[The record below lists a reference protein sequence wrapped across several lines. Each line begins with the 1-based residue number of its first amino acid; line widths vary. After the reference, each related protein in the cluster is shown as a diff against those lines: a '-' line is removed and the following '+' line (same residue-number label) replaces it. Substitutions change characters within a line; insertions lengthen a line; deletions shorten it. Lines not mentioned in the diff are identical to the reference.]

1 MPQGWS
7 DQTERKLL
15 LSILEP
21 DVKPKWDTVAG
32 LMDKDLTRNA
42 CWYVNMFALEP
53 PLALAHSSC
62 LVNASRHSSVCRLD
76 NSLSLLF
83 FFHPTQTHHKICKQI
98 SPDII
103 LLTQRLPFLSNSF
116 S

>member
-62 LVNASRHSSVCRLD
+62 LVNASHHERCLPSGQQSVA
-76 NSLSLLF
+76 SFLL
-83 FFHPTQTHHKICKQI
+83 P
-98 SPDII
+98 
-103 LLTQRLPFLSNSF
+103 SNTNTSQDL
-116 S
+116 